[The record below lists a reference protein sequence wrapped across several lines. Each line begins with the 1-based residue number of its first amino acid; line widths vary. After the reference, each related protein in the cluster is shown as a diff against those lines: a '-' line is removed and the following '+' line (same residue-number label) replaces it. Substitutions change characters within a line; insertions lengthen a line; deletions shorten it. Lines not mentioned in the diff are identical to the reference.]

1 MAVPISQEKFLSN
14 RRNKEKLINMLME
27 KLQAV
32 NITAK
37 QARDDADVL
46 IIETAIEESKH
57 GKTAVIVGEDIDLL
71 VILIGRTLFYDQ
83 EIFFRKVGKGNVK
96 TEIYSSK
103 SFDKYPNSKR
113 TFCFCTH

>member
-1 MAVPISQEKFLSN
+1 MIC
-14 RRNKEKLINMLME
+14 I
-27 KLQAV
+27 
-32 NITAK
+32 I
-37 QARDDADVL
+37 RDDADVL

-113 TFCFCTH
+113 HILFLHALSGCDTTSALFKKGKKNFFKNI